1 MLQTRWHKRCRTW
14 LYAVREAAGKQMV
27 LLLLRGGAYS
37 LAWRVYLRLGNGK
50 EK

>member
-1 MLQTRWHKRCRTW
+1 MSRNKWHQRGKSWCHQARQATGKR
-14 LYAVREAAGKQMV
+14 LV
-27 LLLLRGGAYS
+27 LLLLRGGAYH